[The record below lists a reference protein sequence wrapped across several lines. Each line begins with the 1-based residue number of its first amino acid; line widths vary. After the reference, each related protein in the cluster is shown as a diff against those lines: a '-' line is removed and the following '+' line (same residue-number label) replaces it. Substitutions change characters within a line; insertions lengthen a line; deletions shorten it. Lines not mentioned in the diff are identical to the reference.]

1 MKGKVFMIG
10 ATGTIGSAVCESLK
24 KDGYSVTALVHS
36 RSNELDI
43 DTVQGSI
50 TDTDLIK
57 ENLKGHEYLFIA
69 INAGNDKDDIMK
81 IERDAVIEVLKIAE
95 AVGVKKVVY
104 VSGMYA
110 EKRFKDYPS
119 EAAKVAI
126 ENYLKTS
133 TLTYTIFRPGFID
146 VTLEQFVQGNKIMLL
161 GRQPHPMHI
170 IKLEDM
176 AGDMVE
182 LLSNKETD
190 NKVFV
195 VTGRETPIL
204 LKDALIEHGNTFTP
218 PLPVRVMPLLFMT
231 ILNKT
236 VLRGKLT
243 RALDTMKLMKAY
255 GEIGDSAEYHEMF
268 SRQRS

>member
-1 MKGKVFMIG
+1 MKGKVFVIG
-10 ATGTIGSAVCESLK
+10 ATGTIGLAVCKSLK
-24 KDGYSVTALVHS
+24 KTDYDITALIHS
-36 RSNELDI
+36 RSNQLGVK
-43 DTVQGSI
+43 TVQGSV
-50 TDTDLIK
+50 TDIDLIK
-57 ENLKGHEYLFIA
+57 ENLSSHEYLFIA
-69 INAGNDKDDIMK
+69 INAGNDKDEIIK

-110 EKRFKDYPS
+110 EEQFKEHPS
-119 EAAKVAI
+119 EAAKVAV

-133 TLTYTIFRPGFID
+133 TLAYTIFRPGFID
-146 VTLEQFVQGNKIMLL
+146 VTLEQFVQGNKVLLL

-182 LLSNKETD
+182 SLSNKETD

-204 LKDALIEHGNTFTP
+204 LKDALIEYGNTFTP
-218 PLPVRVMPLLFMT
+218 QLPVRVMPLWFMT